1 MIIIDYN
8 GIAIGNIITQKLNID
23 EDLIRHMI
31 LNTIR
36 MYNKKFRDKY
46 GQVVIACDSS
56 SWRRD
61 YFPNYKFKRRE
72 GREEDKSSID
82 WNEVFRIINQ
92 VRDEIRD
99 NFPYKV
105 LHIEKCEAD
114 DIIATVVEQTQEFGQ
129 HEDVMIVSADKDF
142 IQLHKYDNVRQYSPM
157 TKKFIEDKN
166 PRTYITEHIFKGD
179 SSDGVPNVLSP
190 DNTFVDGIRQSPV
203 TQKKIDAWMSSIDN
217 LKEVMDE
224 ATYRNYCRNKK
235 LIDLSEIPEDIKQH
249 SINIYDNTKSASKL
263 KVLNYLIKKRCKML
277 IESVEEFY

>member
-8 GIAIGNIITQKLNID
+8 GIAIGNIITQKLDIQ
-23 EDLIRHMI
+23 EDMIRHMI
-31 LNTIR
+31 LNSIR
-36 MYNKKFRDKY
+36 MYNKRFRKDY
-46 GQVVIACDSS
+46 GQVVIACDNS

-72 GREEDKSSID
+72 GREESSID
-82 WNEVFRIINQ
+82 WGEVFRIINQ

-105 LHIEKCEAD
+105 LHIDKCEAD
-114 DIIATVVEQTQEFGQ
+114 DIIGALVENTQEFGQ
-129 HEDVMIVSADKDF
+129 HEPVMSVSADKDF
-142 IQLHKYDNVRQYSPM
+142 IQLHKHDNVRQFSPM

-166 PRTYITEHIFKGD
+166 PRTYITEHVFKGD

-203 TQKKIDAWMSSIDN
+203 TKKKIENWMSNIDD
-217 LKEVMDE
+217 LCSVMNE
-224 ATYRNYCRNKK
+224 ETYRNYCRNKK
-235 LIDLSEIPEDIKQH
+235 LIDLSEMPDDIRQNI
-249 SINIYDNTKSASKL
+249 INTYENTKAASKL
-263 KVLNYLIKKRCKML
+263 KVLNFLIKKRCKML

>member
-8 GIAIGNIITQKLNID
+8 GIAIGNIITQKLDIQ
-23 EDLIRHMI
+23 EDMIRHMI
-31 LNTIR
+31 LNSIR
-36 MYNKKFRDKY
+36 MYNKRFRKDY
-46 GQVVIACDSS
+46 GQVIIACDNS

-72 GREEDKSSID
+72 GREESSID
-82 WNEVFRIINQ
+82 WGEVFRIINQ

-105 LHIEKCEAD
+105 LHIDKCEAD
-114 DIIATVVEQTQEFGQ
+114 DIIGALVENTQEFGQ
-129 HEDVMIVSADKDF
+129 HEPVMIVSADKDF
-142 IQLHKYDNVRQYSPM
+142 IQLHKHDNVRQFSPM

-166 PRTYITEHIFKGD
+166 PRTYITEHVFKGD

-203 TQKKIDAWMSSIDN
+203 TKKKIENWMSNIDD
-217 LKEVMDE
+217 LRSVMNE
-224 ATYRNYCRNKK
+224 ETYRNYCRNKK
-235 LIDLSEIPEDIKQH
+235 LIDLSEMPDDIRQNI
-249 SINIYDNTKSASKL
+249 INTYENTKAASKL
-263 KVLNYLIKKRCKML
+263 KVLNFLIKKRCKML

>member
-8 GIAIGNIITQKLNID
+8 GIAIGNIITQKLDIN

-72 GREEDKSSID
+72 GREEDKSSMD

-235 LIDLSEIPEDIKQH
+235 LIDLSEIPEDIKQNI
-249 SINIYDNTKSASKL
+249 INIYDNTKSASKL

>member
-8 GIAIGNIITQKLNID
+8 GIAIGNIITQKLDIN

-72 GREEDKSSID
+72 GREEDKSSMD

-235 LIDLSEIPEDIKQH
+235 LIDLSEIPEDIKQNI
-249 SINIYDNTKSASKL
+249 INIYDNTKAASKL

>member
-8 GIAIGNIITQKLNID
+8 GIAIGNIITQKLDIQ

-36 MYNKKFRDKY
+36 MYNKKFRYKY
-46 GQVVIACDSS
+46 RSVVIACDSS

-72 GREEDKSSID
+72 GREEDKSSIN

-105 LHIEKCEAD
+105 LHIDKCEAD

-129 HEDVMIVSADKDF
+129 YEDVMIVSADKDF
-142 IQLHKYDNVRQYSPM
+142 IQLHKHDNVRQYSPM

-166 PRTYITEHIFKGD
+166 PRTYIAEHIFKGD

-203 TQKKIDAWMSSIDN
+203 TQKKIDAWMQSIDS
-217 LKEVMDE
+217 LEHIMDINV
-224 ATYRNYCRNKK
+224 YRNYCRNKK
-235 LIDLSEIPEDIKQH
+235 LIDLSEIPNDIKENI
-249 SINIYDNTKSASKL
+249 INTYVNTKPASKL
-263 KVLNYLIKKRCKML
+263 KVLNYLIKKRCKLL

>member
-8 GIAIGNIITQKLNID
+8 GIAIGNIITQKLNIE

-36 MYNKKFRDKY
+36 MYNKKFRGKY

-72 GREEDKSSID
+72 GREEDKSSMD

-105 LHIEKCEAD
+105 LHIDKCEAD
-114 DIIATVVEQTQEFGQ
+114 DIIATVVETTQEFGQ

-166 PRTYITEHIFKGD
+166 PRTYITEHVFKGD

-203 TQKKIDAWMSSIDN
+203 TKKKIENWMSSIDD
-217 LKEVMDE
+217 LRSVMDE
-224 ATYRNYCRNKK
+224 ETYRNYCRNKK
-235 LIDLSEIPEDIKQH
+235 LIDLSEIPDDIKQNI
-249 SINIYDNTKSASKL
+249 INTYEGTKAASKL
-263 KVLNYLIKKRCKML
+263 KVLNYLIKKRCKLL

>member
-8 GIAIGNIITQKLNID
+8 GIAIGNIITQKLDIQ

-46 GQVVIACDSS
+46 GSVVIACDSS

-72 GREEDKSSID
+72 GREEDKSSIN

-105 LHIEKCEAD
+105 LHIDKCEAD

-129 HEDVMIVSADKDF
+129 YEDVMIVSADKDF
-142 IQLHKYDNVRQYSPM
+142 IQLHKHDNVRQYSPM

-166 PRTYITEHIFKGD
+166 PRTYIAEHIFKGD

-203 TQKKIDAWMSSIDN
+203 TQKKIDAWMQSIDS
-217 LKEVMDE
+217 LEHIMDINV
-224 ATYRNYCRNKK
+224 YRNYCRNKK
-235 LIDLSEIPEDIKQH
+235 LIDLSEIPNDIKENI
-249 SINIYDNTKSASKL
+249 INTYVNTKPASKL
-263 KVLNYLIKKRCKML
+263 KVLNYLIKKRCKLL
-277 IESVEEFY
+277 IESVEEFH

>member
-8 GIAIGNIITQKLNID
+8 GIAIGNIITQKLNIE

-36 MYNKKFRDKY
+36 MYNKKFRGKY

-72 GREEDKSSID
+72 GREEDKSSMD

-105 LHIEKCEAD
+105 LHIDKCEAD
-114 DIIATVVEQTQEFGQ
+114 DIIATVVETTQEFGQ

-166 PRTYITEHIFKGD
+166 PRTYITEHVFKGD

-203 TQKKIDAWMSSIDN
+203 TKKKIENWMSNIDD
-217 LKEVMDE
+217 LRSVMDE
-224 ATYRNYCRNKK
+224 ETYRNYCRNKK
-235 LIDLSEIPEDIKQH
+235 LIDLSEIPDDIKQNI
-249 SINIYDNTKSASKL
+249 INIYEDTKAASKL
-263 KVLNYLIKKRCKML
+263 KVLNYLIKKRCKLL

>member
-8 GIAIGNIITQKLNID
+8 GIAIGNIITQKLDIQ

-46 GQVVIACDSS
+46 GSVVIACDSS

-105 LHIEKCEAD
+105 LHIDKCEAD

-129 HEDVMIVSADKDF
+129 YEDVMIVSADKDF
-142 IQLHKYDNVRQYSPM
+142 IQLHKHDNVRQYSPM
-157 TKKFIEDKN
+157 TKKFIEHKN
-166 PRTYITEHIFKGD
+166 PRTYIAEHIFKGD

-203 TQKKIDAWMSSIDN
+203 TQKKIDAWMQSIDS
-217 LKEVMDE
+217 LEHIMDINV
-224 ATYRNYCRNKK
+224 YRNYCRNKK
-235 LIDLSEIPEDIKQH
+235 LIDLSEIPNDIKENI
-249 SINIYDNTKSASKL
+249 INTYVNTKPASKL
-263 KVLNYLIKKRCKML
+263 KVLNYLIKKRCKLL